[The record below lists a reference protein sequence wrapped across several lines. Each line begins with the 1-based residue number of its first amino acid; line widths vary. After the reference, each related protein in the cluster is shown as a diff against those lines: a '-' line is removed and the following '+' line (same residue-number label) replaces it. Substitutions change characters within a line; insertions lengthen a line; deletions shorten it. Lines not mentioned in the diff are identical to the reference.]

1 MKILIILISIMMI
14 TGIATAKRSGQGAGD
29 GSGHRKRYKSEQ
41 CGENGESLQK
51 HERKRHKKDMTPEE
65 LKQREERMQKRL
77 RRMAN
82 GDEAEYNR
90 LLKLRKDD
98 PEAFRTEMRERR
110 AQRGKNK
117 NKNKG
122 SAK

>member
-1 MKILIILISIMMI
+1 MKTIILLLSVMMI
-14 TGIATAKRSGQGAGD
+14 TGIAAAKRSGQGSGD
-29 GSGHRKRYKSEQ
+29 GSGHGRRYKSEQ
-41 CGENGESLQK
+41 HGEKGESLQK
-51 HERKRHKKDMTPEE
+51 HERKRHRKNLTPEE

-98 PEAFRTEMRERR
+98 PEAFRAEMRERR

-122 SAK
+122 SSK

>member
-1 MKILIILISIMMI
+1 MKILIILISVMMI
-14 TGIATAKRSGQGAGD
+14 TGVAIAKRSGD
-29 GSGHRKRYKSEQ
+29 GSRHGKRYKSEQ
-41 CGENGESLQK
+41 HDGSGESLQK
-51 HERKRHKKDMTPEE
+51 HERKRHRKDMTPEE
-65 LKQREERMQKRL
+65 IKQREEKMQKRL

-82 GDEAEYNR
+82 GDKAEYNR
-90 LLKLRKDD
+90 LIELRKND
-98 PEAFRTEMRERR
+98 PKAFRTEMRERR